1 MATMEESQFVTFGL
15 QIQILNQ
22 STQTAP
28 DILESNLTD
37 GYSDFN
43 EVALQ
48 QLVEKQLVLN

>member
-37 GYSDFN
+37 GYSNFN